1 MYVLGAAT
9 RSCKYLVGGGWVGN
23 VGGGGFLFRNLG
35 VEVFFSFFVCMC
47 VCVSQGVPVCANS
60 LPSVRRR

>member
-23 VGGGGFLFRNLG
+23 VGGGGPLQEFRGGGILLFL
-35 VEVFFSFFVCMC
+35 C